1 MIKALVSGLAVKQ
14 AAWDAQ
20 EKPLTADQRPFL
32 YMAAAS
38 PRSTKASAR
47 HGLRVNCSNPPNA
60 IKVGA
65 SSDHERSTPPG
76 PYTRRFSHV

>member
-20 EKPLTADQRPFL
+20 EKPFTADQRPFFCKV
-32 YMAAAS
+32 AVS
-38 PRSTKASAR
+38 PRSGEPSAR

-65 SSDHERSTPPG
+65 SSD
-76 PYTRRFSHV
+76 RRAA

>member
-1 MIKALVSGLAVKQ
+1 MNSTIEALVSGLAVKQ

-20 EKPLTADQRPFL
+20 KKPFTADQRPFSCVI
-32 YMAAAS
+32 ATS
-38 PRSTKASAR
+38 PRTGETSAR

-65 SSDHERSTPPG
+65 SSD
-76 PYTRRFSHV
+76 RRAD